1 MAISQSFDDL
11 LKNPR
16 SLPEESAIA
25 VHFKGGRGGILFG
38 FDTQSHQLTADH
50 HILPHAGALAGH
62 DVAAVVEEAR
72 RRAALLAN
80 RLRSSGGKCG
90 DYRSERQRDTDQAV
104 TTSQTGRGRS
114 SLPPWPWR

>member
-11 LKNPR
+11 LKHPR

-62 DVAAVVEEAR
+62 NIAAVVEEAR
-72 RRAALLAN
+72 RRASILASL
-80 RLRSSGGKCG
+80 LRSSGGQSG
-90 DYRSERQRDTDQAV
+90 DYRSERQSDTDQAV
-104 TTSQTGRGRS
+104 TTPQISDRS